1 MAYDVIV
8 VGSGPAGSSTARA
21 AAEAGASVLVL
32 DKRAEIG
39 APVQCGEALGKV
51 GMERSL
57 LKPSRKWIAQEL
69 DSSCLVAPNGRRVC
83 FENQAYIVER
93 KIFDKHLAI
102 EAARA
107 GAEYRVKTRVT
118 DLIREK
124 GRVTAL
130 KAESFGEEVEYEG
143 KVIVGA
149 DGYESRVGR
158 LMGLSKALKFKDA
171 ASGLQYEMVNVELDS
186 PTTEYIYFG
195 NKVAPGGYAWI
206 FPKGDDVANVGIGIT
221 VGKDQPHNTKYYLDK
236 FVQENEMT
244 RKATP
249 VNVVAGGIPLSSP
262 VEQTVKENV
271 MLVGDA
277 ARQIYSLAGAGMGYS
292 MMCGRIAGEVAASV
306 SRGDVTEEALME
318 YDRRWREKYGNEL
331 MLAYQMKEIV
341 TGFTDE
347 DLNNLA
353 DVILDLGVENLSS
366 LNITQVLAQVLL
378 KLNPAILER
387 LEAFL

>member
-1 MAYDVIV
+1 LEYDVIV
-8 VGSGPAGSSTARA
+8 VGSGPAGSSTARRA
-21 AAEAGASVLVL
+21 AAEGASVLVL

-51 GMERSL
+51 GMEEAP
-57 LKPSRKWIAQEL
+57 LKPSKRWIAQEL
-69 DSSCLVAPNGRRVC
+69 DSSCLVAPNGKQVC
-83 FENQAYIVER
+83 FKNQAYILER
-93 KIFDKHLAI
+93 KIFDKFLAI

-118 DLIREK
+118 DLIKED
-124 GRVTAL
+124 GRVRGVRAQ
-130 KAESFGEEVEYEG
+130 SFGEEVEYAG

-158 LMGLSKALKFKDA
+158 VMGMSKALKFKDA
-171 ASGLQYEMVNVELDS
+171 AAGLQYEMVNVELES

-195 NKVAPGGYAWI
+195 NRVAPGGYAWI
-206 FPKGDDVANVGIGIT
+206 FPKGEDVANVGIGIT
-221 VGKDQPHNTKYYLDK
+221 VGKDQPHNAKYYLDR
-236 FVQENEMT
+236 FVQENEMC

-249 VNVVAGGIPLSSP
+249 VNVVAGGIPLSAP
-262 VEQTVKENV
+262 LEQTVKENV

-292 MMCGRIAGEVAASV
+292 LMCGRMAGEVAGRV
-306 SRGDVTEEALME
+306 SQGEVTEDALME

-366 LNITQVLAQVLL
+366 MNITQVLAEILL
-378 KLNPAILER
+378 KLNPSLLER